1 MIRALI
7 VDDEKL
13 ARKGFISIVP
23 WEQFHIQVA
32 GEAANGKLALDFM
45 QQHEID
51 LLFLDLTMPVMNGIE
66 LMKEVKRTS
75 PSTKMVVLTCHQ
87 DFDYIQEALRL
98 GALDYIVKTQLD
110 TEKID
115 DILGRIVERF
125 QSEDSSLHRSEKA
138 IVRQQVQH
146 HYSLL
151 IDVAAA
157 YTNAPSPFPEQLARS
172 EHVYDAG
179 NGMWLFCR
187 DNHEPDREIQQF
199 VTGQDDWIWVDI
211 EGSHEQSV
219 HAIARVVDTAAL
231 RQMYYSFKSGQ
242 KMGMISLNN
251 DAVSAKS
258 AKSADSYLETGEWT
272 QLLTHWSDMGW
283 IYDEASFREL
293 LRAVEHLKPDYHA
306 MMRLSEEQLVHWLSW
321 LSEAGYDRLLH
332 SLHTC
337 YFWHQ
342 LAAWLAYFREAVH
355 KRTGMVVY
363 STDII
368 LMIMRSVQLLHE
380 SDNYDFNR
388 DELAAKLLMSGSYF
402 SRCFKD
408 IIGQPYSEYTKN
420 LRLKK
425 ALALVESTQLPIY
438 MIAEKTGFQDE
449 KYFSRVF
456 FKQFGKNPQEH
467 RKQHGRRSG
476 WTP

>member
-23 WEQFHIQVA
+23 WEQFQIQVT
-32 GEAANGKLALDFM
+32 GEAANGKLALEFM
-45 QQHEID
+45 QQHKVD
-51 LLFLDLTMPVMNGIE
+51 LLFVDLTMPVMNGIE

-115 DILGRIVERF
+115 DILVRIVERF
-125 QSEDSSLHRSEKA
+125 QNEDSSLHRSEKVA
-138 IVRQQVQH
+138 TRQH
-146 HYSLL
+146 YHYSLL

-157 YTNAPSPFPEQLARS
+157 YTNEPRAFPEELTRS
-172 EHVYDAG
+172 ELVFDAG
-179 NGMWLFCR
+179 NGKWLFCK
-187 DNHEPDREIQQF
+187 DHHEPDRTIQQF
-199 VTGQDDWIWVDI
+199 ITGRDHWIWVDI
-211 EGSHEQSV
+211 EDSHEQSV
-219 HAIARVVDTAAL
+219 HATIARVADPAAL
-231 RQMYYSFKSGQ
+231 KQIYYSHKSGQ
-242 KMGMISLNN
+242 KMGMISLTNT
-251 DAVSAKS
+251 ASAHS
-258 AKSADSYLETGEWT
+258 HLETGEWM
-272 QLLTHWSDMGW
+272 QLLARWSDMGW
-283 IYDEASFREL
+283 IYDDASFREL
-293 LRAVEHLKPDYHA
+293 LSMIEYLQPDHHA
-306 MMRLSEEQLVHWLSW
+306 TMQLNEEKLVHWLSW
-321 LSEAGYDRLLH
+321 LSEAGYDELASRM
-332 SLHTC
+332 HTC

-342 LAAWLAYFREAVH
+342 LAAWLAHFREAVH
-355 KRTGMVVY
+355 KHTGTVPY

-368 LMIMRSVQLLHE
+368 LMIMKSVQLIHE

-408 IIGQPYSEYTKN
+408 IIGQSYSEYTKN

-425 ALALVESTQLPIY
+425 ALTLVESSELPIY

-476 WTP
+476 WTR